1 MADDNELT
9 VDEIIIIS
17 RTLLEDENTHVRDFL
32 KQHEV
37 SKTLK
42 ELEQKNEFEFKASSL
57 ILMFFKDVQVLL
69 SMIRIAQDGAQLMR
83 ILTTETRNCLHFPGI
98 LANYQDG
105 DINIVLQEIFSK
117 LSDSQCKKLVCQ
129 VKDFDGS
136 TLMDKLAQK
145 SNAVLKTLSKHMNV
159 EEGLGYFILFLNRH
173 NLLVKDDSTALHN
186 FWISYKDSDVDS
198 FDALIALIY
207 LIVSGSLDNDDHK
220 YLIKKSAEAR
230 FQKLLDIAKKI
241 GKNQSESITREL
253 WDFLTTADDK
263 CILQASVYRWSFMKA
278 LLSHDDHPLEL
289 DTFRIKIQAE
299 LDKPRV
305 ELTTDIKDVS
315 SLLSKFHDEKLVLM
329 LVKDAS
335 MLLTMLNACP
345 HDQRYMLLTRHYKA
359 DPYIN
364 IETPAILKILCDCEP
379 GEFVPILNAVKKSL
393 PQECWKRLLNLHD
406 SEGRTVAHMFFANRQ
421 VDNENTITMSS
432 THSCISFKL
441 LRSVIDDDKLLTQL
455 LLRFDWSG
463 ESPISLLW
471 CYEPKYCNPLLET
484 IVNTI
489 DADHHVRLLKTKIT
503 AIEDKTLAH
512 FAIGTGETDMIT
524 KILEKL
530 TAKQKYDLLQTT
542 DKLGNTPLHQ
552 HLCAKLLH
560 HRSIAI
566 DKAPAESLSTIL
578 TAKNKQGNTIFHKA
592 RTDGSTF
599 KKVIE
604 TKENR
609 LKVLAIQNNYGETI
623 LHCKLR
629 SDCKIQH
636 KHPSYRF
643 HRIDGKLELRLSHD
657 SHGTQK
663 LIDFLKALELK
674 SLHENEDDFLYARDK
689 EGLTVLDILLQMG
702 SNAPIIPFLKLLN
715 SQQIVK
721 MFGGTDS
728 TEGVV
733 LKHKSAAH
741 EIATYYPQYLDY
753 IMEMMEEPDQLT
765 VIKIKEGSKNETV
778 LHVLADKYPKF
789 LPAIMEKIPQN
800 HLNVVLEHQND
811 TRSTI
816 FHILAKKAAPELS
829 QIQNKVH
836 TGISKEE
843 AINLLS
849 IKDANDA
856 SVLHYAVA
864 KQDSSSVRAMV
875 QYQEIG
881 RERILRDCLGL
892 DKENGI
898 TKSAIET
905 ASKAISQPSFTFDA
919 TSKDMLKKFKPF
931 SRSCIPMV
939 LERNTD
945 TIIIDEMEEEELN
958 QVKSQITSM
967 GGSEYIP
974 MYLAAPI
981 NC

>member
-1 MADDNELT
+1 MADDKELS

-17 RTLLEDENTHVRDFL
+17 RTLLEDENTHVRDYL

-42 ELEQKNEFEFKASSL
+42 ELEQKNEFDEIKASRL
-57 ILMFFKDVQVLL
+57 ILMFLKDVQVLL
-69 SMIRIAQDGAQLMR
+69 SLIRIARDGAQLMR
-83 ILTTETRNCLHFPGI
+83 ILTTETRDCLHFPGV
-98 LANYQDG
+98 LANYKDD
-105 DINIVLQEIFSK
+105 DIKIVLDEIFSK
-117 LSDSQCKKLVCQ
+117 LDFQCKKLVCQ
-129 VKDFDGS
+129 VVDLDGS
-136 TLMDKLAQK
+136 TFMDKLARK
-145 SNAVLKTLSKHMNV
+145 SNAVLKTLSKHMNG
-159 EEGLGYFILFLNRH
+159 EEGLEYFILFLNRH
-173 NLLVKDDSTALHN
+173 NLLVKDDRKAIHDHWFAYRN
-186 FWISYKDSDVDS
+186 SDVDS
-198 FDALIALIY
+198 FDALIALIH
-207 LIVSGSLDNDDHK
+207 LIESGSLDNDAHK

-241 GKNQSESITREL
+241 GKNQRESITREL

-263 CILQASVYRWSFMKA
+263 CRLQASVFGWSFMKA
-278 LLSHDDHPLEL
+278 LLSHNDHPLEL
-289 DTFRIKIQAE
+289 ETFRIKIQAE
-299 LDKPRV
+299 FDKPRV
-305 ELTTDIKDVS
+305 ELPTDIKDVS

-335 MLLTMLNACP
+335 MLFTLLNACP
-345 HDQRYMLLTRHYKA
+345 RDQRYMLLTRHYKA
-359 DPYIN
+359 DPYVN
-364 IETPAILKILCDCEP
+364 IETPAILRILCNCEP
-379 GEFVPILNAVKKSL
+379 EEFVPILNVLKKSL

-421 VDNENTITMSS
+421 VDDTITMSS
-432 THSCISFKL
+432 THRCINFQL
-441 LRSVIDDDKLLTQL
+441 LRDVIDDDELLTQL
-455 LLRFDWSG
+455 LLRFDWSKK
-463 ESPISLLW
+463 SPISQLW
-471 CYEPKYCNPLLET
+471 GNEHKYRNPLLET

-489 DADHHVRLLKTKIT
+489 DADHLVKLLTTTIT
-503 AIEDKTLAH
+503 ATEDKPLAH
-512 FAIGTGETDMIT
+512 FAIGTGNTVIIT
-524 KILEKL
+524 TILEKL
-530 TAKQKYDLLQTT
+530 TPKQKYDLLQTT

-592 RTDGSTF
+592 TTDGSTF

-623 LHCKLR
+623 LHCKLH
-629 SDCKIQH
+629 SDCNIQH
-636 KHPSYRF
+636 KHPSYHCDCIASKVENRQS
-643 HRIDGKLELRLSHD
+643 DN
-657 SHGTQK
+657 SHGTRK
-663 LIDFLKALELK
+663 LIDFLTALELK
-674 SLHENEDDFLYARDK
+674 SLHEHEDDFLYARDK
-689 EGLTVLDILLQMG
+689 EGLTVFDIVLQMG

-715 SQQIVK
+715 SKEIVK
-721 MFGGTDS
+721 MFGEINS

-733 LKHKSAAH
+733 LKHKSAVH

-800 HLNVVLEHQND
+800 DLNVVLEYQND

-829 QIQNKVH
+829 QILNKVH

-864 KQDSSSVRAMV
+864 KQDSSSVKAMV
-875 QYQEIG
+875 HYQEIG

-892 DKENGI
+892 DKENGT
-898 TKSAIET
+898 TKSAIEK
-905 ASKAISQPSFTFDA
+905 ASKAISKPSFTFDD
-919 TSKDMLKKFKPF
+919 TSKDMLKRFKPF

-939 LERNTD
+939 LEKKTGIN
-945 TIIIDEMEEEELN
+945 IIDEMEKEELN
-958 QVKSQITSM
+958 QVKSQITLM